1 MGFKFSKIL
10 HRDGV
15 SSFGDFPQRVG
26 VGRIIVPEST
36 DRDLY
41 VKTCYRCGRVD
52 VFDENSGQYIKQ
64 CAISQES
71 LQRVKFPRASGEI
84 GSPVV
89 WVSQEG
95 VGGYPIVIGVLPE
108 SSIVNLQDDES
119 LMVHKEW
126 DGGYLD
132 ISGSAKE
139 GFLTISVSGVPSG
152 SVFLNV
158 LGDENSLLKVRTSGS
173 IEAIADKKV
182 SVQSFGELSCEVTD
196 VEENTKTSFL
206 VNNGGLTA
214 EVAFDTDSDDGSK
227 CSVVVTKD
235 KVDLSFLD
243 SSVHIEDKDINL
255 TQDQAYFEIKEG
267 KLALKN
273 SSTSLKEI
281 LDSFSKMIQGL
292 VVVTPAGSSTG
303 LDPVSESALQKI
315 NVLLGNLFNE

>member
-1 MGFKFSKIL
+1 MGLKFSKIL

-15 SSFGDFPQRVG
+15 SNFGGFPQRAG

-64 CAISQES
+64 CTISQEA

-89 WVSQEG
+89 WVSPEG
-95 VGGYPIVIGVLPE
+95 AGGYPIVIGVLPE

-139 GFLTISVSGVPSG
+139 GVLSISVSGVPSG

-173 IEAIADKKV
+173 IEAVADKKV

-196 VEENTKTSFL
+196 VEENTKTLLL
-206 VNNGGLTA
+206 VNNEGLTS
-214 EVAFDTDSDDGSK
+214 EVAFDTDSDDGAK
-227 CSVVVTKD
+227 CSFSVTKE

-243 SSVHIEDKDINL
+243 SFVHIEDKDMSL
-255 TQDQAYFEIKEG
+255 TQDQTYFEMKEG

-281 LDSFSKMIQGL
+281 LDSFSKLIQGL
-292 VVVTPAGSSTG
+292 VVLTAMGPSFG
-303 LDPVSESALQKI
+303 LDPNSISALQKI
-315 NVLLGNLFNE
+315 NTLLGNFFNE